1 MRMLTTPR
9 YNPWVHL
16 LPAAGTELPRDRAA
30 FILLLPMDM
39 ETRDQVE
46 AALEEL
52 VAPVGEVTSWLA
64 ERPPTVQVAI
74 RHKDAIVGMTEAE
87 LVAALGKPKRWFAD
101 SHDGKRA
108 RVAWYPSR
116 EAWLVSNSV
125 VAVEAARDPARRS
138 AAGGGTEPQESAG
151 DP

>member
-1 MRMLTTPR
+1 MLTTPR
-9 YNPWVHL
+9 YNPWVYL
-16 LPAAGTELPRDRAA
+16 RPDASTGLPRDRAA

-52 VAPVGEVTSWLA
+52 LAPVGEVTSWLA
-64 ERPPTVQVAI
+64 ERAPTVQVAI
-74 RHKDAIVGMTEAE
+74 RHKDATVGMTEAE

-101 SHDGKRA
+101 THDSKRA

-116 EAWLVSNSV
+116 EVWLVSDAV
-125 VAVEAARDPARRS
+125 VAVETARDPAPRS
-138 AAGGGTEPQESAG
+138 VAGGDAESQEPG
-151 DP
+151 DDP